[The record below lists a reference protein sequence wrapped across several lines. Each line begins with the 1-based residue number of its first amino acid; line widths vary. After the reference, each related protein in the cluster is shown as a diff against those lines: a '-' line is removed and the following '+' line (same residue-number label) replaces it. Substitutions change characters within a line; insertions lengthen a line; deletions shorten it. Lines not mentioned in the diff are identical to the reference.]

1 MKKFFVAIS
10 AMILLAS
17 CGANQTTETNTG
29 TTETKTTQVAKVEDK
44 ATIGRTEDG
53 AVTYGT
59 GPARFQIFADFECPA
74 CQQSDISVTPILEQL
89 AEEGKITLEYRQF
102 PLTRIHPNAFAD
114 ANAALCAADQN
125 VYRSYKHALYDVER
139 KKSTVTNA
147 DYIAIAESL
156 GVANDAF
163 KSCIENREKSAQV
176 NADMELGT
184 KNGITGTPSYMM
196 DGKPFLMA
204 GFKTIEDIQKFI
216 EEYVSQKYT
225 TAAVQTEVEI
235 TDDLDVNGGGVV
247 EIAPEDATTIA
258 TGTTAQ

>member
-1 MKKFFVAIS
+1 MKKFFVAIL
-10 AMILLAS
+10 ALMLLAS
-17 CGANQTTETNTG
+17 CNANNQSGTATGATTTNTTE
-29 TTETKTTQVAKVEDK
+29 VLKVEDK

-59 GPARFQIFADFECPA
+59 GPVRFQIFADFECPA
-74 CQQSDISVTPILEQL
+74 CQQSDISVTPVLEAL

-139 KKSTVTNA
+139 KKSTVTNS

-204 GFKTIEDIQKFI
+204 GFKTVDEIKSFI
-216 EEYVSQKYT
+216 EAYVATKTGET
-225 TAAVQTEVEI
+225 TPVVA
-235 TDDLDVNGGGVV
+235 DDIDENGGGVV
-247 EIAPEDATTIA
+247 EVAPEDATTA
-258 TGTTAQ
+258 TGEVVQ